1 MDSIAKASAT
11 RSAQACLR
19 AESRTI
25 VELRGRRGGRRAAVS
40 AARLQSMSQGGPDRV
55 TSGYPAGAAAA
66 DGFSGVARDR
76 RSVYTHSTCI

>member
-1 MDSIAKASAT
+1 MIRYRT
-11 RSAQACLR
+11 GRRIQPFAQHLL
-19 AESRTI
+19 
-25 VELRGRRGGRRAAVS
+25 LRGFCGQLGDAVAAQSLFQRG
-40 AARLQSMSQGGPDRV
+40 LDRV